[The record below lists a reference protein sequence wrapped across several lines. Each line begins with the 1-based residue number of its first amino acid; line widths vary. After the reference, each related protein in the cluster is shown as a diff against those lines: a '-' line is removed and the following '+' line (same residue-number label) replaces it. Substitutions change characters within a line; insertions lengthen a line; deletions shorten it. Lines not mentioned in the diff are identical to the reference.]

1 MDRDDLWIVEHFSEL
16 VTKYAGKYVAVV
28 NETLVAVGDSRRD
41 VETKAREVEPEK
53 IPSVLRVPREEDM
66 VCLFPLVFRS
76 ALELV
81 LTFSAARECLTN
93 LRSALTI
100 APVRSPFNNSRLT
113 LSEPLSP

>member
-41 VETKAREVEPEK
+41 VETKAREVEPAK

-66 VCLFPLVFRS
+66 VCLFRVPIY
-76 ALELV
+76 
-81 LTFSAARECLTN
+81 AAQ
-93 LRSALTI
+93 
-100 APVRSPFNNSRLT
+100 RL
-113 LSEPLSP
+113 LDADNPDHDPGS